1 MKAKVKKFFRM
12 LLGVLGIV
20 KLHNTFDEAVKALNQ
35 LYFSRTG
42 KAFGAS
48 APDGSEEERT
58 TLLRQRIYEE
68 KIWPVFIDV
77 LRVQT
82 VKRKGRC
89 DPEDAVG
96 LRSDDIADAVVK
108 TAEISLSS
116 PEAEV
121 LRRGI
126 SDLEDGS
133 AYYDI
138 NTNEKLPYG
147 AEDLFQV
154 ISRRERRFMWDVNSS
169 LSSKLD
175 CKHAFIVGQTFDH
188 EDSFWL
194 RAEVKAGSESIFA
207 FGVTE
212 LFGRRCLHIQR
223 LRRNVVAA
231 LYKQRKTIP
240 DAVAHYSAESRL
252 AEVSVIIESYL
263 WGKDRL
269 SKEIADLQTYCA
281 GGYHISVLLARRCAA
296 LLLHEDVPKL
306 KPKVVEEWKKFIEN
320 HPNVLGDTQL
330 IQNALYFNAEV
341 LTKDEGAKQMARYC
355 GLRPVN
361 ELLVSV

>member
-1 MKAKVKKFFRM
+1 MKAKIKKFFRA
-12 LLGVLGIV
+12 LLGLLGIV
-20 KLHNTFDEAVKALNQ
+20 KPHNAFDEAVKALNQ
-35 LYFSRTG
+35 LYLSRTG
-42 KAFGAS
+42 KAFGTS
-48 APDGSEEERT
+48 SPVGSEEERV
-58 TLLRQRIYEE
+58 TLLRQRIYVE

-82 VKRKGRC
+82 VKKKGRC

-96 LRSDDIADAVVK
+96 LRSEDIAEAVVK

-147 AEDLFQV
+147 EEDLFQV
-154 ISRRERRFMWDVNSS
+154 LSRMDRRFVWDVNSS
-169 LSSKLD
+169 LPSALD
-175 CKHAFIVGQTFDH
+175 GKHAFIAGQTFDH
-188 EDSFWL
+188 EDNFWL
-194 RAEVKAGSESIFA
+194 RREVKDGSESIFA

-223 LRRNVVAA
+223 LRKNVVAA
-231 LYKQRKTIP
+231 LKKGRKTIP
-240 DAVAHYSAESRL
+240 DAIVHYSPESRL
-252 AEVSVIIESYL
+252 EEIRVIIESFY

-269 SKEIADLQTYCA
+269 IKEISDLQPYCP
-281 GGYHISVLLARRCAA
+281 GSYHISVLAARRCAA
-296 LLLHEDVPKL
+296 LLLHEDAPKL
-306 KPKVVEEWKKFIEN
+306 KPKVGEEWNKFSEN

-330 IQNALYFNAEV
+330 IQNALYFSAEV

-355 GLRPVN
+355 GLKPVN
-361 ELLVSV
+361 EFLVNV